1 MRNKTVL
8 VVAAHSDDEALG
20 CGGTLARHVA
30 EGDSVHA
37 IFLADGVSSRPKTGK
52 KDLAIRLKSA
62 QIAHKILGLQSIQYL
77 GLPDN
82 RLDSLPFLDIV
93 QPLEQLIQLIA
104 PQIIYTH
111 HLGDLNIDHR
121 ITHQAVLTACR
132 LLPDSLL
139 KEIYAFEV
147 VSSTEWNSSGQSPFL
162 PTVFVDISNYLDC
175 KMEAL
180 KAYGLEM
187 RNAPHARSLENIR
200 ALGVH
205 RGHSVGVSAA
215 EAFMPIRILR

>member
-52 KDLAIRLKSA
+52 KDLAVRMKAA
-62 QIAHKILGLQSIQYL
+62 QLAHKILGLQSIQYL

-82 RLDSLPFLDIV
+82 QLDSLPLLDIV
-93 QPLEQLIQLIA
+93 QPLEKLIQLIA

-111 HLGDLNIDHR
+111 HIGDLNIDHR

-132 LLPDSLL
+132 PLPDSLL

-175 KMEAL
+175 KMKAL

-187 RNAPHARSLENIR
+187 RNAPHARSLENIQ
-200 ALGVH
+200 ALAVH